1 MNDSDSELLRQ
12 GHVRHQNM
20 IHRLAVA
27 KTAFVVQSLG
37 VRVIG
42 CRPSR
47 LRRQVVDGASRTRTV
62 HRGTAVP
69 LPSFLRNTGY
79 LNITIC
85 RDWLASGSPGCLDG
99 SVSLE
104 GFVFGRRRALAG
116 GEGCPRSRTS
126 DHCRRRDCD
135 RIGRPLRRMFNCHE

>member
-1 MNDSDSELLRQ
+1 VNDSDSEILRQ

-27 KTAFVVQSLG
+27 KTAFVVQGLG
-37 VRVIG
+37 ARIIG
-42 CRPSR
+42 CWASR
-47 LRRQVVDGASRTRTV
+47 LRRQVVDGASSTRTV
-62 HRGTAVP
+62 HRGTTVP
-69 LPSFLRNTGY
+69 LLSFLRNTGD

-85 RDWLASGSPGCLDG
+85 RDWFASGPPGCLDG
-99 SVSLE
+99 SIRLE
-104 GFVFGRRRALAG
+104 GFVLGRRRALAG

-135 RIGRPLRRMFNCHE
+135 WKGRPLRRMFNCHE